1 MENLFDYA
9 TKELSQDAFLR
20 WLFQNYDDPV
30 VGEVSNCL
38 LGEFCHFQDGEK
50 VGSLHTEAQK
60 NKIDISAWITNIL
73 LADDCKIAI
82 KEAIKENLS
91 IDWYRKDSVLSK
103 IRVALTDALCK
114 FNMDRFDAKMH
125 ASRIVDTILDEIK
138 KL

>member
-60 NKIDISAWITNIL
+60 NKIDISVCITTTL
-73 LADDCKIAI
+73 GRKIALFI
-82 KEAIKENLS
+82 EDKTFSNEHHQFLQNKCHRFR
-91 IDWYRKDSVLSK
+91 RKKQNRESK
-103 IRVALTDALCK
+103 R
-114 FNMDRFDAKMH
+114 
-125 ASRIVDTILDEIK
+125 K
-138 KL
+138 KQSSLGCVRY